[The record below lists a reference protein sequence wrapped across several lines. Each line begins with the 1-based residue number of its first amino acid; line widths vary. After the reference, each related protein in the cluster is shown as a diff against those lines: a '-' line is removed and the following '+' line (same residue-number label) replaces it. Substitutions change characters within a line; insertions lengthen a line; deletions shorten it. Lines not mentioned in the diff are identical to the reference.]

1 MHPIGN
7 ASMAYDFFPKT
18 KDELIRRTQS
28 HPPAIK
34 SDLVLLFEYLKE
46 KFPAVETP
54 INLDLSK
61 RGSANVTR
69 MIEQDTDMNTI
80 KSVSNIEKL
89 SIKFGN
95 GSSGNRG
102 KNNRGNLF
110 EPQYAEALLKWYN
123 GEKVTDSMMLT
134 SIEHLD
140 ELYNLRGTKKLK
152 IDVVGGENTKR
163 PLYFTPK
170 IGLSNPKGSG
180 TDIGKSVTDITLIKD
195 GTEEIYLSLKMGT
208 TVTFFNVGIRTI
220 LPPDHIQT
228 YNLTNP
234 NGCKLLDLF
243 GIDYKLFCDVFNGKL
258 KRGKVVNTRPNQ
270 TNMKSLMETGIG
282 KGYHI
287 IHKVSGRII
296 SKKMDSDALR
306 KAATVNTCKVYYGG
320 KTGTG
325 KRIDMEMESQ
335 TYKFKI
341 NIRDTQGKDGYP
353 TRMMCD
359 FSYK

>member
-1 MHPIGN
+1 
-7 ASMAYDFFPKT
+7 MAYDFFPKT
-18 KDELIRRTQS
+18 KDELIRKTKS
-28 HPPAIK
+28 HDPVIK
-34 SDLVLLFEYLKE
+34 SDLVLLFEYLK
-46 KFPAVETP
+46 KTFPKVETP

-69 MIEQDTDMNTI
+69 MVESDTNIRKI
-80 KSVSNIEKL
+80 KSDANIDKL

-110 EPQYAEALLKWYN
+110 EPQFAEALVDWYN
-123 GEKVTDSMMLT
+123 GNTVTDRMMLT

-140 ELYNLRGTKKLK
+140 ELYNLRKTKKLK
-152 IDVVGGENTKR
+152 VDVVGGENTKR

-170 IGLSNPKGSG
+170 IGLTNPKGSG

-195 GTEEIYLSLKMGT
+195 GKEEIYLSLKMGT

-234 NGCKLLDLF
+234 NGRKLLDLF
-243 GIDYKLFCDVFNGKL
+243 GIDYNLFCDVFNGKL
-258 KRGKVVNTRPNQ
+258 KRGVVKTTRPNQ
-270 TNMKSLMETGIG
+270 ANMKSLMETGIG

-287 IHKVSGRII
+287 IHKVSGKII
-296 SKKMDSDALR
+296 SKKMDNDALR
-306 KAATVNTCKVYYGG
+306 KAATVNSCKVYYGG
-320 KTGTG
+320 KTGLG

-335 TYKFKI
+335 TYKFKL

>member
-1 MHPIGN
+1 
-7 ASMAYDFFPKT
+7 MAYDFFPKT
-18 KDELIRRTQS
+18 KKELTAKINNYD
-28 HPPAIK
+28 AEVK
-34 SDLVLLFEYLKE
+34 SDLVVLFEHLKE
-46 KFPAVETP
+46 TFPQIESP

-61 RGSANVTR
+61 RASANITR
-69 MIEQDTDMNTI
+69 AIEQDTGIRKI
-80 KSVSNIEKL
+80 KDDSGITKL

-110 EPQYAEALLKWYN
+110 EPQYADALLKWYA
-123 GEKVTDSMMLT
+123 GEPVGDLLMLE

-140 ELYNLRGTKKLK
+140 KCYDLRATKSMKV
-152 IDVVGGENTKR
+152 DVVGGENTKR

-170 IGLSNPKGSG
+170 IGLTNPKGRG

-195 GTEEIYLSLKMGT
+195 KGEEVYLSLKMGN

-220 LPPDHIQT
+220 LTPNDIQT
-228 YNLTNP
+228 YNIQNN
-234 NGCKLLDLF
+234 NGKKLLKLF
-243 GIDYKLFCDVFNGKL
+243 GIDEKLFCDVFNGKL
-258 KRGKVVNTRPNQ
+258 KRGIVKNTRPDAA
-270 TNMKSLMETGIG
+270 NMKSLLATGIG
-282 KGYHI
+282 EGYHI
-287 IHKVSGRII
+287 IHKVSGKII
-296 SKKMDSDALR
+296 SKKMNKAALR
-306 KAATVNTCKVYYGG
+306 KASLVSSCKVYYGG

-325 KRIDMEMESQ
+325 KRIDMEMESA

>member
-1 MHPIGN
+1 
-7 ASMAYDFFPKT
+7 MAYDFFPKT
-18 KDELIRRTQS
+18 KKELTDKISTYD
-28 HPPAIK
+28 AEVK
-34 SDLVLLFEYLKE
+34 SDLVLLFEHLKE
-46 KFPAVETP
+46 SFPQVETP

-61 RGSANVTR
+61 RASANISRAV
-69 MIEQDTDMNTI
+69 EQDTNI
-80 KSVSNIEKL
+80 KKIKDGSGITKV

-110 EPQYAEALLKWYN
+110 EPQYADALLKWYA
-123 GEKVTDSMMLT
+123 GERVTDRLMLE

-140 ELYNLRGTKKLK
+140 KCYDLRATKSMKV
-152 IDVVGGENTKR
+152 DVVGGENTKR

-170 IGLSNPKGSG
+170 IGLTNPKGSG

-195 GTEEIYLSLKMGT
+195 NGEEVYLSLKMGN

-220 LPPDHIQT
+220 LSPNDIQT
-228 YNLTNP
+228 YSINNP
-234 NGCKLLDLF
+234 NGKKLLKLF
-243 GIDYKLFCDVFNGKL
+243 GIDEKLFCDVFNGKL
-258 KRGKVVNTRPNQ
+258 KKGIVKSTRPDA

-282 KGYHI
+282 EGYHI
-287 IHKVSGRII
+287 IHKVSGKVI
-296 SKKMDSDALR
+296 SKKMDKAALR
-306 KAATVNTCKVYYGG
+306 KASLVSTCKVYYGG

-325 KRIDMEMESQ
+325 KRIDMEMESA
-335 TYKFKI
+335 TYKFKL